1 MSCLHATYSSG
12 RLRCTAPYYCP
23 VSLRNRGTCSSLPY
37 HTPEYELRASD
48 ECNNSPLFFLLLLVI
63 PSHFSNNNLSLTAV
77 RGYFWVSFLQLNHVW
92 VRFLGIF
99 LPNRYQH
106 AAVWCNLSIIASDLP
121 GMRHSTFMYTCS
133 RRVRPIYSYRPT
145 NSGARRLAVLLLC

>member
-1 MSCLHATYSSG
+1 MAGSVAPHLTTALFRYGIGVHAVVCPTTPPSTSCALRMNAITRPCSFSYFWSS
-12 RLRCTAPYYCP
+12 RRISA
-23 VSLRNRGTCSSLPY
+23 
-37 HTPEYELRASD
+37 
-48 ECNNSPLFFLLLLVI
+48 
-63 PSHFSNNNLSLTAV
+63 NNNLSLTAV